1 MAHGYTKAMPISTDP
16 TMSANSDL
24 VVPSQAAIVAY
35 INSVLPLGGV
45 SAVNAA
51 APVQSSGGPTPTI
64 SMLPA
69 TVAQDGY
76 LKAVDFSLFNN
87 KQDAITLTTT
97 GVSGAATLNPITD
110 VLNIP
115 QYQGALTLTTSG
127 TTGAATLN
135 PVTNVLN
142 IPQYSGGGGGGFDP
156 KLTLAYIAAY

>member
-1 MAHGYTKAMPISTDP
+1 MAQGFTKGIPISTDP

-24 VVPSQAAIVAY
+24 VVPSQSAIVAY

-87 KQDAITLTTT
+87 KQDAISLTTT
-97 GVSGAATLNPITD
+97 GTTGLATFIANI
-110 VLNIP
+110 LNIP
-115 QYQGALTLTTSG
+115 QYQGALTLTTLG
-127 TTGAATLN
+127 ITGAATLN

-142 IPQYSGGGGGGFDP
+142 IPQYGGGGGGVSAGDAI
-156 KLTLAYIAAY
+156 AYAIALG